1 MIDSSLLQGVEDMDL
16 ERHLRALE
24 RMYHQAAC
32 NRLLKPLMRLER
44 GRARVTM
51 EVGPDLH
58 HSGGGV
64 HGHIIFKM
72 LDDASFF
79 AANTLFTDF
88 LLVTAQFN
96 LYFIRPVAE
105 GVLTAYGTVK
115 YRTFN
120 LAVAEAEV
128 INENGKEIAKGSGL
142 FYKSSKALNTNVG
155 YIID

>member
-1 MIDSSLLQGVEDMDL
+1 MEL
-16 ERHLRALE
+16 EKHLRALE
-24 RMYHQAAC
+24 RMYHGAAC
-32 NRLLKPLMRLER
+32 NRILRPLMRLER
-44 GRARVTM
+44 GRSTVTM

-64 HGHIIFKM
+64 HGHILFKM

-79 AANTLFTDF
+79 AANSLFTDY

-105 GVLTAYGTVK
+105 GILTAKGTVR

-128 INENGKEIAKGSGL
+128 IDQHGKEIAKGSGL
-142 FYKSSKALNTNVG
+142 FYKSSKALNMDVG
-155 YIID
+155 YIIE